1 MIQTS
6 LLAEPGKPTPSSSK
20 EAAAV
25 SPAPA
30 TVEEG
35 PEKRKSRGRKRKAD
49 NEEVSDQVGDG
60 GCRRSLRKKIKF

>member
-6 LLAEPGKPTPSSSK
+6 LLAEPGEPTPSSSK

-35 PEKRKSRGRKRKAD
+35 TKKRKSRGRKRKAD
-49 NEEVSDQVGDG
+49 NEEVSDQGGDG